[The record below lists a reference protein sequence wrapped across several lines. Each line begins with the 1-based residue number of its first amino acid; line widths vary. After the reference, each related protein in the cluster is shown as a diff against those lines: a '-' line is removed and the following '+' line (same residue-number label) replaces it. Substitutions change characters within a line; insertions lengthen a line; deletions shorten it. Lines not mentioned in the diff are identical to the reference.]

1 MENSRVFWLRWHR
14 FQLPDLHSFF
24 WRRRRPFSGDN
35 MSSFNFLDD
44 EVSEAIC
51 ELVHQ
56 KNGWFSWH
64 LENQLMMVHGKLD
77 DQLIHILHI
86 IYINIYHCHLCV
98 CTVNIT
104 SIVELVLFFSK
115 WLGARVHWRWRGT
128 CWEGTL
134 KWEFRVTTLYDHII
148 QLTTGIYN
156 FTYVYMN
163 GAYETKTVHIC
174 KIPKRMWLFLPS
186 NGSMKTSM
194 CPMDFGTTLAPQF
207 SSFQVERANKD
218 LAQLDRQ
225 CLTQQGCNWLTN
237 FCYTCEKKHVK
248 RETPHKNWWF
258 GWMFPRFQ
266 IFEVVFSDSHGSFW
280 GCGTSWDTPGDFPKG
295 KEATSTMECGTYQ
308 EYFWGGKRGWGGRSF
323 FGLKGGNGVDFFF
336 LRPEGRVQ
344 TLVAGSLN
352 CEHLLN

>member
-1 MENSRVFWLRWHR
+1 M
-14 FQLPDLHSFF
+14 
-24 WRRRRPFSGDN
+24 
-35 MSSFNFLDD
+35 
-44 EVSEAIC
+44 
-51 ELVHQ
+51 
-56 KNGWFSWH
+56 
-64 LENQLMMVHGKLD
+64 
-77 DQLIHILHI
+77 
-86 IYINIYHCHLCV
+86 

-148 QLTTGIYN
+148 QPTTGIYN

-258 GWMFPRFQ
+258 GWMFLRFQ
-266 IFEVVFSDSHGSFW
+266 IFKVVFSDSHGSFW
-280 GCGTSWDTPGDFPKG
+280 GWHHGTHLGIFLRAKKPPAQWSAARTKSTF
-295 KEATSTMECGTYQ
+295 EA
-308 EYFWGGKRGWGGRSF
+308 
-323 FGLKGGNGVDFFF
+323 GNGVEVEDLSLVWRVEMGWTFFF
-336 LRPEGRVQ
+336 EAWRQ
-344 TLVAGSLN
+344 GSNPCSWQFELWTPP
-352 CEHLLN
+352 